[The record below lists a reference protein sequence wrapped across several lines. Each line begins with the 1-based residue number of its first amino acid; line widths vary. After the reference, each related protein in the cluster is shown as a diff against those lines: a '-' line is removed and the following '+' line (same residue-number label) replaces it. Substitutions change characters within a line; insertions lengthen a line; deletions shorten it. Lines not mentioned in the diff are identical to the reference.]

1 MLTVVFYG
9 ALRRNFGKRYT
20 LDVHSPAEALHA
32 LMLQLA
38 GLREY
43 FRDNATRS
51 FLVRGVHAC
60 GDEMDYGE
68 DDIAYPQ
75 SSGVLKV
82 VPLVEGAGS
91 FGKILGGIFIAAI
104 GFAFAPMLGGLSTAV
119 IGFGASMAL
128 SGLAEL
134 LAPRPKATAQK
145 ENPDNEPS
153 LAFDGAVNTMGQG
166 GPVPL
171 GYGRLLVGSQV
182 ISVGFSSNNERVV

>member
-1 MLTVVFYG
+1 
-9 ALRRNFGKRYT
+9 
-20 LDVHSPAEALHA
+20 
-32 LMLQLA
+32 MLQLA

>member
-20 LDVHSPAEALHA
+20 LDVHSPKEALHA
-32 LMLQLA
+32 LLLQI
-38 GLREY
+38 GGVREY
-43 FRDNATRS
+43 FSEHGAQS
-51 FLVRGVHAC
+51 FLVRGPHQDY
-60 GDEMDYGE
+60 DEH
-68 DDIAYPQ
+68 DIDYPQ

-82 VPLVEGAGS
+82 VPIVEGAGA

-104 GFAFAPMLGGLSTAV
+104 GLVFPPGALTTAV
-119 IGFGASMAL
+119 IGFGASLAL

-134 LAPRPKATAQK
+134 LAPRARATATP
-145 ENPDNEPS
+145 EAADNQPS

-171 GYGRLLVGSQV
+171 GYGRMRVGSQV